1 MLFST
6 HFFRNKKTSS
16 TIAAMATI
24 PPAAYSIGKL
34 NSGLVGVNF
43 NQKKM
48 MLMAYTSTCTGDG
61 LIAGAHD
68 IVDF

>member
-6 HFFRNKKTSS
+6 HFFRKNKTST
-16 TIAAMATI
+16 TIAAMVTI

-43 NQKKM
+43 NQKM
-48 MLMAYTSTCTGDG
+48 TLMARNSTCIGEC
-61 LIAGAHD
+61 LELGAHD